1 MSSQELEHQNN
12 GVHFFK
18 IILASILQEGKLRV
32 PINFARRHWHGITNP
47 VTLRLPT
54 MAQMNVTWEKT
65 SDYDV
70 WFCNGWKEFANYL
83 SLRDSQLLV
92 FRYRKKSLFDVIVFG
107 KCGLEIKYPLRE
119 TCDGSLKVTEDPSS
133 SPGKRR
139 KSPSP
144 CVKVIP
150 TEFVKTHMHMME
162 EGNAILFVDQDRT
175 WNVDLDLTLNKQ
187 FALTSGWS
195 EFCAHNN
202 LKFGDGWLEFLKD
215 CYLKEG
221 DTCLLKMS
229 GGTGLELEKPRTSGG
244 ATYK

>member
-144 CVKVIP
+144 CVKVCKKMKINP
-150 TEFVKTHMHMME
+150 EEQKESKHEKKIFQSQAKFHNFKDMNNGNSRDDIKEKSKVLYEKVNEKFSHDKDFFACMIKKTHIE
-162 EGNAILFVDQDRT
+162 R
-175 WNVDLDLTLNKQ
+175 DLLVTNY
-187 FALTSGWS
+187 FI
-195 EFCAHNN
+195 
-202 LKFGDGWLEFLKD
+202 
-215 CYLKEG
+215 
-221 DTCLLKMS
+221 
-229 GGTGLELEKPRTSGG
+229 
-244 ATYK
+244 